1 MTILAVS
8 ISAANVEEAQ
18 EQIDRSVCQGAEA
31 VELRLDFLKSP
42 DEAAAAFLVKF
53 VKEKDLPVIATCR
66 HISESGA
73 ADWPTE
79 KRLKVLTAAME
90 AGADFI
96 DWEFAQYLQP
106 AVQEMLTAAL
116 RRFQACRLILS
127 AHDFHG
133 PFEDLSARYEAMR
146 TLCPGAV
153 VKLVYTARH
162 INDCFEAMDL
172 LYQEKEDLIVFAMG
186 SAGMMT
192 RILAKKLGG
201 FLTFTCPEEETAAAP
216 GQIPIGKMKTLYRW
230 DALNQQTKLYGII
243 GNPVGH
249 SLSPAVY
256 NGCFETQSRNAL
268 HLPLEIGGEQAE
280 FNLFL
285 ESVLQRPWLDFRGF
299 GVTLPHKSSALEF
312 VHQEGG
318 YLEPMAERIGAA
330 NTIKI
335 GHNGQLSAYNTDC
348 AGALD
353 ALTQTLGIEKKQLRN
368 QEAAVIG
375 AGGAARAVIVGLI
388 DVGCRVTVYNRTLKK
403 AQDLAEEF
411 GCRAAPLEEIRN
423 SRARIFVNCTSLG
436 MIPNVDSTPVPAE
449 VFGPDS
455 IAFDTVYV
463 PLETRFL
470 REAKA
475 AGARVVSGAEMF
487 IRQAV
492 VQYRHLTGV
501 EPDSER
507 IRQIVLDCLNPAG
520 RAR

>member
-8 ISAANVEEAQ
+8 ISAESVEKAQ

-31 VELRLDFLKSP
+31 IELRLDFLENP
-42 DEAAAAFLVKF
+42 EEAAAANLVKY
-53 VKEKDLPVIATCR
+53 VKAKGLPVIATCR
-66 HISESGA
+66 HISEGGS

-106 AVQEMLTAAL
+106 GVQEMLTAAL
-116 RRFQACRLILS
+116 RRFRTCRLILS

-146 TLCPGAV
+146 TLCPEAV
-153 VKLVYTARH
+153 VKLVYTAGH

-186 SAGMMT
+186 PAGMIT

-201 FLTFTCPEEETAAAP
+201 FLTFACPEEAAAAAP
-216 GQIPIGKMKTLYRW
+216 GQIPVRKMKTLYRW
-230 DALNQQTKLYGII
+230 DALNRQTELYGII

-256 NGCFETQSRNAL
+256 NGCFDAQGRNAL
-268 HLPLEIGGEQAE
+268 HLPLEVGGGQAE

-285 ESVLQRPWLDFRGF
+285 QSVLQRPWLDFRGF

-318 YLEPMAERIGAA
+318 YLEPLAERIGAA
-330 NTIKI
+330 NTVKI
-335 GHNGQLSAYNTDC
+335 GHNGQVSAYNTDC
-348 AGALD
+348 VGALN
-353 ALTQTLGIEKKQLRN
+353 ALTETLGVERKELRN

-375 AGGAARAVIVGLI
+375 AGGAARAVIVGLM
-388 DVGCRVTVYNRTLKK
+388 DAGCRVTVYNRTLEK
-403 AQDLAEEF
+403 AQSLAEEF
-411 GCRAAPLEEIRN
+411 GCRAAPLEEIR
-423 SRARIFVNCTSLG
+423 SCRARIFINCTSLG
-436 MIPNVDSTPVPAE
+436 MAPNTDSTPVPAE
-449 VFGPDS
+449 VFGPNS
-455 IAFDTVYV
+455 VAFDTVYV

-501 EPDSER
+501 EPDELLLRR
-507 IRQIVLDCLNPAG
+507 IVMEKLK
-520 RAR
+520 

>member
-8 ISAANVEEAQ
+8 ISAKNAPEAQ
-18 EQIDRSVCQGAEA
+18 GQIDRSVCQGAEA
-31 VELRLDFLKSP
+31 IELRLDFLENP
-42 DEAAAAFLVKF
+42 AAAAAGLVRF
-53 VKEKDLPVIATCR
+53 VKEKGLPVIATCR
-66 HISESGA
+66 HISEGGA
-73 ADWPTE
+73 ADWPAE

-96 DWEFAQYLQP
+96 DWEFAQYLQSG
-106 AVQEMLTAAL
+106 VQEMLTAAL
-116 RRFQACRLILS
+116 RHFQACRLILS

-133 PFEDLSARYEAMR
+133 PFEDLVARYEAMR
-146 TLCPGAV
+146 TLCPEAV

-162 INDCFEAMDL
+162 INDCFEALDL

-186 SAGMMT
+186 RAGMIT

-201 FLTFTCPEEETAAAP
+201 FLTFACPEEGAAAAP
-216 GQIPIGKMKTLYRW
+216 GQIPIRTMKTLYRW
-230 DALNQQTKLYGII
+230 DALNRQTELYGII

-256 NGCFETQSRNAL
+256 NGCFAAQGRNAL
-268 HLPLEIGGEQAE
+268 HLPLEVEGGQAE

-285 ESVLQRPWLDFRGF
+285 QSVLQRPWLDFRGI

-312 VHQEGG
+312 VHREGG
-318 YLEPMAERIGAA
+318 YLEPLAERIGAA
-330 NTIKI
+330 NTVKI
-335 GHNGQLSAYNTDC
+335 GHNGLLSAYNTDC

-353 ALTQTLGIEKKQLRN
+353 ALTETLGIEKRQLRN

-375 AGGAARAVIVGLI
+375 AGGAARAVIVGLM
-388 DVGCRVTVYNRTLKK
+388 DAGCRVTVYNRTLEK
-403 AQDLAEEF
+403 AQSLAEEF
-411 GCRAAPLEEIRN
+411 GCRAAPLEEIR
-423 SRARIFVNCTSLG
+423 SCRVRIFVNCTSLG
-436 MIPNVDSTPVPAE
+436 MAPNTDSTPVPAE
-449 VFGPDS
+449 VFGPDTV
-455 IAFDTVYV
+455 AFDTVYV

-475 AGARVVSGAEMF
+475 AGARVVNGAEMF

-507 IRQIVLDCLNPAG
+507 IRQIVLDCLNRGG
-520 RAR
+520 R